1 MKMERACTMLSGSF
15 MVTAL
20 NKGLNIKN
28 VCSAYQMK
36 FVYINKARPLSHLRS
51 LVFDDIPT
59 H

>member
-1 MKMERACTMLSGSF
+1 MLSGGF
-15 MVTAL
+15 MVTAP